1 MATPA
6 ERNAL
11 LELLH
16 HNHYSPQEL
25 ARILGMDVH
34 LILHDAQSGQ
44 LKAYI
49 IDHHVIDIRREDAI
63 DWLHHRNLR

>member
-1 MATPA
+1 MATPT
-6 ERNAL
+6 ERNRL

-16 HNHYSPQEL
+16 HNHYSPKEL
-25 ARILGMDVH
+25 ASVLGMDVH

-49 IDHHVIDIRREDAI
+49 VDHQVIDICREDVI
-63 DWLHHRNLR
+63 DWLRQRSLR